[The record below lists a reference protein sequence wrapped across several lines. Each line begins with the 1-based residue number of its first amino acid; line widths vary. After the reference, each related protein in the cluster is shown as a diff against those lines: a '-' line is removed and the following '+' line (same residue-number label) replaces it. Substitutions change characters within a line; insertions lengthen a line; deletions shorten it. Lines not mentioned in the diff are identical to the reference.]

1 MDTKEKIITG
11 DSTMESVM
19 IAYPGARRALFRQYH
34 IGGCSSCGFKMDE
47 TLGDIC
53 DRNNNLDVGEVLA
66 GIQSSHKADLKIL
79 IEPKALADERES
91 NPKLKLLD
99 IRTREEFDAVKLEG
113 SIHMTRDLMQEIL
126 GKWDPEEPF
135 VIIDHQ
141 GQQSMDAAAYFI
153 GHDIKNV
160 RCLRGGIDAWSV
172 EVDDSAPRYEFA

>member
-34 IGGCSSCGFKMDE
+34 IGGCSSCGFKMNE

-53 DRNNNLDVGEVLA
+53 GRNNNLDVDEVLA
-66 GIQSSHKADLKIL
+66 EIQLSHKADSKIL
-79 IEPKALADERES
+79 IEPKVLAEEIES
-91 NPKLKLLD
+91 NPNLKLLD
-99 IRTREEFDAVKLEG
+99 IRTREEFEAVKLEG